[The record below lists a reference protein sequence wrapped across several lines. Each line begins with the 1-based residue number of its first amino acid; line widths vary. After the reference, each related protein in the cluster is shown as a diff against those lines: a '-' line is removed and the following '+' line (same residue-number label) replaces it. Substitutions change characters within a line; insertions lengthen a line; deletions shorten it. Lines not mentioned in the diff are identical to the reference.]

1 MRNRSKGLL
10 LLLCLVLL
18 VTAAITVTL
27 AFLTDRESVKN
38 SFTVGNVQ
46 IDLDESVV
54 DPDGDPVVDENGDPV
69 REEEGNEY
77 HLVPGKTYLKDP
89 MVTVKA
95 GSERCYVR
103 MMVTLNCMDEI
114 REIFGDGFL
123 PENYVQGW
131 DPQKWV
137 CVGVS
142 ENGNNTATYEFRYY
156 TTVDASDSTDNIP
169 LEPLFT
175 HFSVP
180 AELTGDQL
188 LTIADFEILVVGHA
202 IQMESFDSEDAA
214 WTAFD
219 FQYKDN

>member
-38 SFTVGNVQ
+38 TFTVGNVQ

-95 GSERCYVR
+95 GSKRCYVR
-103 MMVTLNCMDEI
+103 MMVTLNI
-114 REIFGDGFL
+114 GLR
-123 PENYVQGW
+123 
-131 DPQKWV
+131 
-137 CVGVS
+137 
-142 ENGNNTATYEFRYY
+142 
-156 TTVDASDSTDNIP
+156 
-169 LEPLFT
+169 
-175 HFSVP
+175 
-180 AELTGDQL
+180 
-188 LTIADFEILVVGHA
+188 
-202 IQMESFDSEDAA
+202 
-214 WTAFD
+214 
-219 FQYKDN
+219 